1 MSHLTEQDRC
11 RIENLLN
18 AGLSPLAI
26 ARKENRAHSTIVREL
41 RKHRKENESDR
52 RQKKNYCTRK
62 KSCFR
67 KDVCQHPPGNCPGR
81 CSRCKII
88 ECRSYCSSYEEDV
101 CPKLERSPFV
111 CNGCRDLVRC
121 QKRKFFYQA
130 QAAERNIGSF

>member
-11 RIENLLN
+11 LIENLLN

-81 CSRCKII
+81 
-88 ECRSYCSSYEEDV
+88 
-101 CPKLERSPFV
+101 
-111 CNGCRDLVRC
+111 
-121 QKRKFFYQA
+121 FFD
-130 QAAERNIGSF
+130 GF